1 MVINF
6 ECQKCGTLFDCD
18 VGTITL
24 PETSGKPNF
33 EKEIICPKC
42 GKLSM
47 DEVFLT
53 ELGQSQLTETTLGF
67 DADDIFDSED
77 DELNGFVFYKGECQ
91 GCDLFTRL
99 NDMVKSSRSIDTG
112 FSWHKAYLPTAYK

>member
-1 MVINF
+1 MKVKY
-6 ECQKCGTLFDCD
+6 QKCGTLFDCD
-18 VGTITL
+18 VGTVTL

-53 ELGQSQLTETTLGF
+53 ELGQSQLTET
-67 DADDIFDSED
+67 
-77 DELNGFVFYKGECQ
+77 LNLSH
-91 GCDLFTRL
+91 D
-99 NDMVKSSRSIDTG
+99 
-112 FSWHKAYLPTAYK
+112 